1 MVSSVFLQEA
11 APLCQPEGSLFQRN
25 LNKTGSEEVEVVSV
39 DNSLQNL
46 GFAREERDGAL
57 TG

>member
-11 APLCQPEGSLFQRN
+11 APLYQPEVSLFQRN
-25 LNKTGSEEVEVVSV
+25 LSKTGSEEVEVVSV

>member
-11 APLCQPEGSLFQRN
+11 APLCQPEVSLFQKN
-25 LNKTGSEEVEVVSV
+25 LSKTGSEEVEVVSV

-46 GFAREERDGAL
+46 VLQGRRERGH
-57 TG
+57 